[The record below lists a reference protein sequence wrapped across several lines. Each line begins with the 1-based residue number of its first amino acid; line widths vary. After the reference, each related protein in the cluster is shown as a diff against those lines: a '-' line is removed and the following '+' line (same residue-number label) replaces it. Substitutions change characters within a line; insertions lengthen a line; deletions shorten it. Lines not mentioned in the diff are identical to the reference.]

1 MPITA
6 AELTSKAMVNCPED
20 LPAQTGAL
28 QVQSVFAKNACR
40 GLLYP
45 KSTSNV
51 LRLEKS
57 TYTWSTW
64 NVTTPVFQVCKLP
77 SMSCLELISL
87 EAAMLNSVEPLGLS
101 TTGPQV
107 YSRQM
112 SEDLDLIFLCCRLF
126 GYEAIGHLCLHLE
139 CDAAKVAG
147 ALGLSLQRLNAAPP
161 RDLEDLCATLLTSRI
176 RLETFGFFFGFW
188 AFPRDSQDFAHKAA
202 KESSDQLLSDAKIK
216 YVHESR

>member
-1 MPITA
+1 MLSECPATSNIFKRDKAGHMPITA

-107 YSRQM
+107 YSSCYSPQLQLRSQ
-112 SEDLDLIFLCCRLF
+112 EPLILP
-126 GYEAIGHLCLHLE
+126 ESPV
-139 CDAAKVAG
+139 D
-147 ALGLSLQRLNAAPP
+147 
-161 RDLEDLCATLLTSRI
+161 RD
-176 RLETFGFFFGFW
+176 
-188 AFPRDSQDFAHKAA
+188 
-202 KESSDQLLSDAKIK
+202 
-216 YVHESR
+216 